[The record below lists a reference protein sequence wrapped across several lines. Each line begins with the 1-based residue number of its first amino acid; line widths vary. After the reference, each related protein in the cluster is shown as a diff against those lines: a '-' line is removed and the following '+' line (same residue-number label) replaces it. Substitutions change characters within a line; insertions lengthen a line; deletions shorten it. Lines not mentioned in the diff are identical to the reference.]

1 MVIAIPDVKPVITED
16 GTPETK
22 KYDQKPTKNYP
33 VPGNNPQLYLQKQLI
48 NMTPNCRIYSNLKTF
63 EYDLAIDSSQNA
75 AIMIDIIL
83 AQLTTNGTIRE
94 KFENYRDLVNLKIDG
109 KEIELD
115 EAQMA
120 FDILEQI
127 ERDYLG
133 KGLFAQLL
141 FEKVDDSFTVPEYI
155 QNAIQFMLNLEG

>member
-1 MVIAIPDVKPVITED
+1 MKIA
-16 GTPETK
+16 
-22 KYDQKPTKNYP
+22 
-33 VPGNNPQLYLQKQLI
+33 
-48 NMTPNCRIYSNLKTF
+48 
-63 EYDLAIDSSQNA
+63 
-75 AIMIDIIL
+75 
-83 AQLTTNGTIRE
+83 
-94 KFENYRDLVNLKIDG
+94 G

-155 QNAIQFMLNLEG
+155 QDAIQFMLNLEG